1 MTSSATGAGE
11 PSAVE
16 PSAVD
21 APASKIAEP
30 IPAQPAAPVTT
41 PPGSME
47 PVITE
52 PAVTEPAAVQQHV
65 IRRTRAGG
73 VWIASAAF
81 AVVLLLLLIFI
92 LANGNKVE
100 ISYFGAHGHLP
111 LGVALLLSAVLGVLL
126 VVIPGTARIVQLRLV
141 ARRHR
146 KLDSPLDSR

>member
-16 PSAVD
+16 P
-21 APASKIAEP
+21 
-30 IPAQPAAPVTT
+30 AAPVTA
-41 PPGSME
+41 PPATKPE
-47 PVITE
+47 ATTDPVITE
-52 PAVTEPAAVQQHV
+52 PVVTEPAAVQQHV

>member
-16 PSAVD
+16 P
-21 APASKIAEP
+21 
-30 IPAQPAAPVTT
+30 AAPVTA
-41 PPGSME
+41 PPATKPEATTE

-52 PAVTEPAAVQQHV
+52 PVVTEPAAVQQHV

-141 ARRHR
+141 ARRHL